1 MFHNKNIYF
10 YLRIIL
16 AFLLFY
22 NSSIS
27 AQNVYDT
34 AIVDTVAIKYRKG
47 FVVDDFI
54 QMTKADT
61 SFYRAF
67 KNLKMFPH
75 ISNNEIEIFTNQ
87 SIEMET
93 KEERK

>member
-10 YLRIIL
+10 YLKIFF

-22 NSSIS
+22 NTSVF

-54 QMTKADT
+54 QMTKIDT

-67 KNLKMFPH
+67 KNLKMFSH
-75 ISNNEIEIFTNQ
+75 ISNNEIEIFNNL
-87 SIEMET
+87 SMRI
-93 KEERK
+93 KWVN